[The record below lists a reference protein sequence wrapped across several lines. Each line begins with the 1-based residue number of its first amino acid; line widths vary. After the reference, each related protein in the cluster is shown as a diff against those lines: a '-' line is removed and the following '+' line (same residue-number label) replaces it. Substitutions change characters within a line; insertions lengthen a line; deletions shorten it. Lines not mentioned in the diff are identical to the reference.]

1 MNIFAVNSGPP
12 LPHSAHPDFAEQRPS
27 AYFVPRTDQ
36 RVPIYERERAK
47 ALLRDIRLLGP
58 NWDGY
63 NAERVAKAGANA
75 QRLFEILENQTP
87 GLINPDISPTSA
99 GTVTMEWQTV
109 EGEAYIEIGNT
120 KYSCFIHRRLGR
132 PQYYQGDAESI
143 EGSLLNFVQQ
153 TIFAVPTSNTTINSI
168 FIV

>member
-1 MNIFAVNSGPP
+1 MNALTINPGPP
-12 LPHSAHPDFAEQRPS
+12 LPHSALPEFAEQKPDS
-27 AYFVPRTDQ
+27 YFLPRTQQ
-36 RVPIYERERAK
+36 RVPVYERERAK
-47 ALLRDIRLLGP
+47 ALLRGIRLLGP

-99 GTVTMEWQTV
+99 GTVTMEWQSV

-120 KYSCFIHRRLGR
+120 KYSCFIHRRLGQ

-143 EGSLLNFVQQ
+143 ESSLLDIVQQ
-153 TIFAVPTSNTTINSI
+153 SIFAVPISNTTFNQYS
-168 FIV
+168 